1 MISVE
6 KTNEL
11 GRLLYG
17 ERWVSE
23 YVRNSKRA
31 HDAAQINN
39 MLSGRRKLQPW
50 VFEELMELAK
60 QKKIDLSQFTG
71 NQPMNDHQRGYEWAR
86 ERMEANNNDPKV
98 FQAFYK
104 AARETLEIFP
114 EDDQIKGA
122 VAYLDEFKREQSK

>member
-39 MLSGRRKLQPW
+39 MLSGRRNLQPW
-50 VFEELMELAK
+50 VFEELMELAE
-60 QKKIDLSQFTG
+60 QKKMGISKFMSEL
-71 NQPMNDHQRGYEWAR
+71 PCHQ
-86 ERMEANNNDPKV
+86 N
-98 FQAFYK
+98 
-104 AARETLEIFP
+104 
-114 EDDQIKGA
+114 
-122 VAYLDEFKREQSK
+122 